1 MHGDNL
7 LGVTGPNPLFW
18 LGSNPILM
26 LFLALPDVFF
36 AEGDWRAGPSFSGL
50 VFAVETDNKPKRGCS
65 SRASFVLEVAFC
77 WRHVVVGEGGAVRL
91 LVS

>member
-18 LGSNPILM
+18 LGSNR
-26 LFLALPDVFF
+26 FLRFFLPCLVFF

-65 SRASFVLEVAFC
+65 SLASFVLEVAFC